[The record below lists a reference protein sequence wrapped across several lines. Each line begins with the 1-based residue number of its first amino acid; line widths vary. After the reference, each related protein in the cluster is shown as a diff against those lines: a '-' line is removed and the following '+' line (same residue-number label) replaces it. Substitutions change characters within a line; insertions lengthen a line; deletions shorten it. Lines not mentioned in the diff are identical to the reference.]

1 MTTESREERAREKSG
16 DSNTA
21 RNCLGEGALCLYRE
35 NKQVSG
41 KREERGPLK
50 YLTNTHE

>member
-1 MTTESREERAREKSG
+1 MEIVTQQEIAW
-16 DSNTA
+16 
-21 RNCLGEGALCLYRE
+21 GEGALCLYRE